1 MKTVFNLNLNSRSAC
16 FTFSPNYNSCTIT
29 QFPHK
34 AFTICRRD
42 HITSNFPQNFLAR
55 SKGVMFLCEIR
66 IELKIRGK
74 VFSNGFYEALI
85 ELRDFPS
92 KLSELQ
98 QWSK

>member
-1 MKTVFNLNLNSRSAC
+1 MKTVFNLNLNSRSVC

-29 QFPHK
+29 QFPHE

-42 HITSNFPQNFLAR
+42 HIASNFLVRF
-55 SKGVMFLCEIR
+55 KGVMFLCEIR